1 MIDSATGSAN
11 VPEGHP
17 GKQSTVATLIPT
29 RNSCLPRMTGG
40 EKRVSERLEQ
50 KLEDDYLLW
59 YDVPI
64 GLKQRRPDFVV
75 FHPRRGL
82 LVLEVKDWKAE
93 TIQQADRTQFTLVTD
108 RGLAK
113 ETSPLLQARAYAL
126 EIGVVLE
133 RDPALR
139 HPEGH
144 RHAGK
149 LIMPWAYGVI
159 LANITRKQFIDGGL
173 AAVIPDHLAI
183 CRDEL
188 YETADAEVFQ
198 EQLWAM
204 FPQVFPVALTLPQ
217 IDRVRWHLFP
227 ELRVEPGSGQ
237 FGLFASSGES
247 ASRTLAIPD
256 LVKVMDA
263 QQEQLARSLGDEHR
277 IIHGVAG
284 SGKTMILG
292 FRAMQLARALHKP
305 ILVLCYNKTLAARLE
320 QLIGE
325 RGLSE
330 RVQVYN
336 FHKWCRKMLVAY
348 HEPLPPGH
356 GKAFTDALPPAVIAG
371 VDKGQIPRFQYG
383 AVLIDE
389 GHDFEPDWYKLIVQ
403 MIDPST
409 NSLLVLY
416 DDAQNIYGQA
426 SRKKISW
433 KSMGVQAQGRTTIL
447 KLNYRNTLEILAV
460 ARGFASELLAERPDE
475 DDGIPLIAP
484 ESAGR
489 RGPLPELIRTDTAAA
504 QLDALIAQLR
514 DEHAHGRPYSDM
526 AVIFRN
532 QWEGEKLQEALRR
545 EDIPSRLA
553 EGNGKSSL
561 FVVGDSVK
569 LVTMH
574 SSKGLEFPFVIIP
587 GLGSLPKPGQG
598 EADEARLLYVA
609 MTRATERLVLIHHDD
624 SVFSKRIRDS
634 INEVQAQ
641 LAPPG

>member
-1 MIDSATGSAN
+1 
-11 VPEGHP
+11 
-17 GKQSTVATLIPT
+17 
-29 RNSCLPRMTGG
+29 MTGG

-59 YDVPI
+59 YDVPV
-64 GLKQRRPDFVV
+64 GLKQRHPDFVV

-82 LVLEVKDWKAE
+82 LVLEVKDWKAD
-93 TIQQADRTQFTLVTD
+93 TIRHADSTQFTLVTD
-108 RGLAK
+108 RGLVK
-113 ETSPLLQARAYAL
+113 ENNPLLQARAYAL

-139 HPEGH
+139 HPQGT
-144 RHAGK
+144 RYAGK
-149 LIMPWAYGVI
+149 LIMPWAWGVV
-159 LANITRKQFIDGGL
+159 LANITRRQFDEGALGEVL
-173 AAVIPDHLAI
+173 PEHLVI

-188 YETADAEVFQ
+188 YETVDAEAFQ
-198 EQLWAM
+198 ERLWAM
-204 FPQVFPVALTLPQ
+204 FPQVFPVTLTLPQ

-237 FGLFASSGES
+237 FGLFGPTAAGVRPLE
-247 ASRTLAIPD
+247 IPD
-256 LVKVMDA
+256 LVKVMDS

-292 FRAMQLARALHKP
+292 FRAMQLARELGKP

-330 RVQVYN
+330 KVQVYN

-348 HEPLPPGH
+348 HVPLPSGKD
-356 GKAFTDALPPAVIAG
+356 KAFFEALPPAVIAG
-371 VDKGQIPRFQYG
+371 VDSGQIPRFQYG

-403 MIDPST
+403 MIDPAT

-426 SRKKISW
+426 DRRKISW
-433 KSMGVQAQGRTTIL
+433 KSLGVQAQGRTTIL
-447 KLNYRNTLEILAV
+447 KLNYRNTLEILSV
-460 ARGFASELLAERPDE
+460 ARGFAQELLESRGDD
-475 DDGIPLIAP
+475 DDGVPLIAP
-484 ESAGR
+484 QSAGR
-489 RGPLPELIRTDTAAA
+489 RGALPELVRTETASA
-504 QLDALIAQLR
+504 QLDLLIARLR

-526 AVIFRN
+526 AVLFRN
-532 QWEGEKLQEALRR
+532 QWEGEKLHEALQRIG
-545 EDIPSRLA
+545 IPSRLA
-553 EGNGKSSL
+553 DNTGKHAL
-561 FVVGDSVK
+561 FVVEDSVK

-587 GLGSLPKPGQG
+587 GLGSLPKPGQS

-609 MTRATERLVLIHHDD
+609 MTRATEHLLLIHHDD

-634 INEVQAQ
+634 INEVQEQ
-641 LAPPG
+641 LEGRT

>member
-1 MIDSATGSAN
+1 
-11 VPEGHP
+11 
-17 GKQSTVATLIPT
+17 
-29 RNSCLPRMTGG
+29 MTGG

-59 YDVPI
+59 YDVPV
-64 GLKQRRPDFVV
+64 GLKQRHPDFVV

-93 TIQQADRTQFTLVTD
+93 TIRHADSTQFTLVTE
-108 RGLAK
+108 RGLAR
-113 ETSPLLQARAYAL
+113 ENNPLLQARAYAL

-139 HPEGH
+139 HPEGS
-144 RHAGK
+144 RYAGK
-149 LIMPWAYGVI
+149 LIMPWGWGVV
-159 LANITRKQFIDGGL
+159 LANITRKQFDEGALGDVL
-173 AAVIPDHLAI
+173 PEHLVI

-188 YETADAEVFQ
+188 YETVEAEAFQ
-198 EQLWAM
+198 ERLWAM
-204 FPQVFPVALTLPQ
+204 FPQVYPVALTLPQ

-227 ELRVEPGSGQ
+227 ELRVEAGSGQ
-237 FGLFASSGES
+237 FGLFGPTDAAVRPLE
-247 ASRTLAIPD
+247 IPD

-263 QQEQLARSLGDEHR
+263 QQEQLARSIGGEHR

-292 FRAMQLARALHKP
+292 FRAMQLAREMAKP

-325 RGLSE
+325 RGLGE
-330 RVQVYN
+330 KVQVYN

-348 HEPLPPGH
+348 HEPLPPGS
-356 GKAFTDALPPAVIAG
+356 GKAFIDALPPAVIAG
-371 VDKGQIPRFQYG
+371 VDRGQIPRAQYG
-383 AVLIDE
+383 AVLVDE

-403 MIDPST
+403 MIDPHT

-416 DDAQNIYGQA
+416 DDAQNIYGNPN
-426 SRKKISW
+426 RRRISW
-433 KSMGVQAQGRTTIL
+433 KSLGVQAQGRTTIL
-447 KLNYRNTLEILAV
+447 KLNYRNTLEILSV
-460 ARGFASELLAERPDE
+460 ARAFAQDLLASRL
-475 DDGIPLIAP
+475 DDADGDGVPLVEP

-489 RGPLPELIRTDTAAA
+489 RGAVPELVRTDTARA
-504 QLDALIAQLR
+504 QMDVLIARLR
-514 DEHAHGRPYSDM
+514 DEHAHGRPWSDM
-526 AVIFRN
+526 AVIYRN
-532 QWEGEKLQEALRR
+532 QWEGEKLHEVLQRL
-545 EDIPSRLA
+545 DIPSRLA
-553 EGNGKSSL
+553 DNAGKQAL

-574 SSKGLEFPFVIIP
+574 SSKGLEFPFVIVP
-587 GLGSLPKPGQG
+587 GIGGLPKEGQS

-609 MTRATERLVLIHHDD
+609 MTRATEHLLLIHHDD
-624 SVFSKRIRDS
+624 SIFSRRIRDS

-641 LAPPG
+641 LAGA

>member
-1 MIDSATGSAN
+1 M
-11 VPEGHP
+11 
-17 GKQSTVATLIPT
+17 ATLIPT
-29 RNSCLPRMTGG
+29 RNSCLPRMTAG
-40 EKRVSERLEQ
+40 EKRFSERLEQ

-59 YDVPI
+59 YDVPV
-64 GLKQRRPDFVV
+64 GLKQRHPDFVV

-93 TIQQADRTQFTLVTD
+93 TIQHADSTQFTLVTE
-108 RGLAK
+108 RGLVK
-113 ETSPLLQARAYAL
+113 ENHPLLQARAYAL

-139 HPEGH
+139 FPAGH

-149 LIMPWAYGVI
+149 IIMPWAWGVV
-159 LANITRKQFIDGGL
+159 LANISRKQFEDGGL
-173 AAVIPDHLAI
+173 DAVIPPHLAI
-183 CRDEL
+183 CRDEF
-188 YETADAEVFQ
+188 YESVESEDFQ
-198 EQLWAM
+198 ERLWAM
-204 FPQVFPVALTLPQ
+204 FPHAFPVALTLPQ

-237 FGLFASSGES
+237 FGLFGPTDA
-247 ASRTLAIPD
+247 AVRPLQIPE

-292 FRAMQLARALHKP
+292 FRAMQLARAMNRP

-325 RGLSE
+325 RGLADK
-330 RVQVYN
+330 VQVYN
-336 FHKWCRKMLVAY
+336 FHKWCHKMLTAY
-348 HEPLPPGH
+348 HV
-356 GKAFTDALPPAVIAG
+356 ALPPKGSDGFFEQMVERVIDG
-371 VDKGQIPRFQYG
+371 VDRGQIPRFQYG
-383 AVLIDE
+383 AVLVDE

-403 MIDPST
+403 MVDPAT

-416 DDAQNIYGQA
+416 DDAQNIYGKA
-426 SRKKISW
+426 DRRKVSW
-433 KSMGVQAQGRTTIL
+433 KSLGIQAQGRTTIL

-460 ARGFASELLAERPDE
+460 ARGFANELLIERA
-475 DDGIPLIAP
+475 DDGDGVPLVAP

-489 RGPLPELIRTDTAAA
+489 RGAVPELIRVDTAPA
-504 QLDALIAQLR
+504 QLTVLIAQLS
-514 DEHAHGRPYSDM
+514 DEHAHGRPWSDM

-532 QWEGEKLQEALRR
+532 QWEGEKLAEALERQG
-545 EDIPSRLA
+545 IPARLA
-553 EGNGKSSL
+553 EGRGKGAL
-561 FVVGDSVK
+561 FAVGDTVK

-587 GLGSLPKPGQG
+587 GLGSLPKEGKD
-598 EADEARLLYVA
+598 EVEEARLLYVA

-624 SVFSKRIRDS
+624 SIFSKRIRDA
-634 INEVQAQ
+634 INQVQDQ
-641 LAPPG
+641 LVALPA

>member
-1 MIDSATGSAN
+1 
-11 VPEGHP
+11 
-17 GKQSTVATLIPT
+17 
-29 RNSCLPRMTGG
+29 MTGG

-59 YDVPI
+59 YDVPV
-64 GLKQRRPDFVV
+64 GLKQRHPDFVV

-82 LVLEVKDWKAE
+82 LVLEVKDWKAD
-93 TIQQADRTQFTLVTD
+93 TIRHADSTQFTLVTD
-108 RGLAK
+108 RGLVK
-113 ETSPLLQARAYAL
+113 ENNPLLQARAYAL

-139 HPEGH
+139 HPQGT
-144 RHAGK
+144 RYAGK
-149 LIMPWAYGVI
+149 LIMPWAWGVV
-159 LANITRKQFIDGGL
+159 LANITRRQFDEGALGEVL
-173 AAVIPDHLAI
+173 PEHLVI

-188 YETADAEVFQ
+188 YETVDAEAFQ
-198 EQLWAM
+198 ERLWAM
-204 FPQVFPVALTLPQ
+204 FPQVFPVTLTLPQ

-237 FGLFASSGES
+237 FGLFGPTAAAVRPLE
-247 ASRTLAIPD
+247 IPD
-256 LVKVMDA
+256 LVKVMDS

-292 FRAMQLARALHKP
+292 FRAMQLARELGKP

-330 RVQVYN
+330 KVQVYN

-348 HEPLPPGH
+348 HVPLPSGKD
-356 GKAFTDALPPAVIAG
+356 KAFFEALPPAVIAG
-371 VDKGQIPRFQYG
+371 VDSGQIPRFQYG

-403 MIDPST
+403 MIDPAT

-426 SRKKISW
+426 DRRKISW
-433 KSMGVQAQGRTTIL
+433 KSLGVQAQGRTTIL
-447 KLNYRNTLEILAV
+447 KLNYRNTLEILSV
-460 ARGFASELLAERPDE
+460 ARGFAQELLESRGDD
-475 DDGIPLIAP
+475 DDGVPLIAP
-484 ESAGR
+484 QSAGR
-489 RGPLPELIRTDTAAA
+489 RGALPELVRTETASA
-504 QLDALIAQLR
+504 QLDLLIARLR

-526 AVIFRN
+526 AVLFRN
-532 QWEGEKLQEALRR
+532 QWEGERLHEALQRIS
-545 EDIPSRLA
+545 IPSRLA
-553 EGNGKSSL
+553 DNTGKHAL
-561 FVVGDSVK
+561 FVVEDSVK

-587 GLGSLPKPGQG
+587 GLGSLPKPGQS

-609 MTRATERLVLIHHDD
+609 MTRATEHLLLIHHDD

-634 INEVQAQ
+634 INEVQEQ
-641 LAPPG
+641 LEGRA

>member
-1 MIDSATGSAN
+1 
-11 VPEGHP
+11 
-17 GKQSTVATLIPT
+17 
-29 RNSCLPRMTGG
+29 MTGG

-64 GLKQRRPDFVV
+64 GVKQRHPDFVV

-82 LVLEVKDWKAE
+82 LVLEVKDWKAD
-93 TIQQADRTQFTLVTD
+93 TIRHADSTQFTLVTD
-108 RGLAK
+108 RGLVK
-113 ETSPLLQARAYAL
+113 EANPLLQARAYAL

-133 RDPALR
+133 RDQALR
-139 HPEGH
+139 HPEGS
-144 RHAGK
+144 RYAGK
-149 LIMPWAYGVI
+149 LIMPWAWGMV
-159 LANITRKQFIDGGL
+159 LANITRKQFDEGALGEVL
-173 AAVIPDHLAI
+173 PEHLVI

-188 YETADAEVFQ
+188 YETVEAEAFQ

-237 FGLFASSGES
+237 FGLFGPTDAAVRPLE
-247 ASRTLAIPD
+247 IPD
-256 LVKVMDA
+256 LVKVMDS

-292 FRAMQLARALHKP
+292 FRAMQLARDMSKP

-330 RVQVYN
+330 KVQVYN

-348 HEPLPPGH
+348 HAPLPAGS
-356 GKAFTDALPPAVIAG
+356 GKAFVDALPPAVIAG
-371 VDKGQIPRFQYG
+371 VDRGQIPRFQYG

-403 MIDPST
+403 MIDPAT

-416 DDAQNIYGQA
+416 DDAQNIYGDA
-426 SRKKISW
+426 DRRKISW
-433 KSMGVQAQGRTTIL
+433 KSLGVQAQGRTTIL
-447 KLNYRNTLEILAV
+447 KLNYRNTLEILSV
-460 ARGFASELLAERPDE
+460 ARGFAQELLESRGE
-475 DDGIPLIAP
+475 DDDGVPLIAP

-489 RGPLPELIRTDTAAA
+489 RGAVPELVRTDTAAA
-504 QLDALIAQLR
+504 QLDVLIARLR
-514 DEHAHGRPYSDM
+514 DEHAHGRPYSEM
-526 AVIFRN
+526 AVLFRN
-532 QWEGEKLQEALRR
+532 QWEGEKLHEALRR
-545 EDIPSRLA
+545 IDLPSRLA
-553 EGNGKSSL
+553 DSSGKHTL
-561 FVVGDSVK
+561 FVVEDSVK

-587 GLGSLPKPGQG
+587 GLGSLPKPGQS

-609 MTRATERLVLIHHDD
+609 MTRATEHLLLIHHDD

-634 INEVQAQ
+634 INDVTGQ
-641 LAPPG
+641 LGAAKS

>member
-1 MIDSATGSAN
+1 M
-11 VPEGHP
+11 
-17 GKQSTVATLIPT
+17 ATLIPT

-59 YDVPI
+59 YDVPV
-64 GLKQRRPDFVV
+64 GLKQRHPDFVV

-82 LVLEVKDWKAE
+82 LVLEVKDWKAD
-93 TIQQADRTQFTLVTD
+93 TIRHADSTQFTLVTA
-108 RGLAK
+108 RGLVK
-113 ETSPLLQARAYAL
+113 EANPLLQARAYAL

-139 HPEGH
+139 HPEGS

-149 LIMPWAYGVI
+149 LIMPWGWGVV
-159 LANITRKQFIDGGL
+159 LANITRKQFDEGGL
-173 AAVIPDHLAI
+173 GEVLPEHLVI

-188 YETADAEVFQ
+188 YETVDAEAFQ
-198 EQLWAM
+198 QRLWAM
-204 FPQVFPVALTLPQ
+204 FPQVYPVALTLPQ

-227 ELRVEPGSGQ
+227 ELRVEAGSGQ
-237 FGLFASSGES
+237 FGLFGPTDAAVRPLE
-247 ASRTLAIPD
+247 IPD
-256 LVKVMDA
+256 LVKVMDS
-263 QQEQLARSLGDEHR
+263 QQEQLARSIGSEHR

-292 FRAMQLARALHKP
+292 FRAMQLAREMSKP

-330 RVQVYN
+330 KVQVYN

-348 HEPLPPGH
+348 NEPLPPGS
-356 GKAFTDALPPAVIAG
+356 GKAFFEALPPAVIAG
-371 VDKGQIPRFQYG
+371 VDGGRIPRAQYG
-383 AVLIDE
+383 AVLVDE

-403 MIDPST
+403 MIDPAT

-416 DDAQNIYGQA
+416 DDAQNIYGNA
-426 SRKKISW
+426 NRRKISW
-433 KSMGVQAQGRTTIL
+433 KSLGVQAQGRTTIL
-447 KLNYRNTLEILAV
+447 KLNYRNTLEILSV
-460 ARGFASELLAERPDE
+460 ARAFAHNLLESRSDD
-475 DDGIPLIAP
+475 DDGVPLVAP

-489 RGPLPELIRTDTAAA
+489 RGAVPELVRTDTARA
-504 QLDALIAQLR
+504 QMDVLVARLR
-514 DEHAHGRPYSDM
+514 DEHAHGRPYSEM
-526 AVIFRN
+526 AVIYRN
-532 QWEGEKLQEALRR
+532 QWEGEKLHETLRQLG
-545 EDIPSRLA
+545 IPSRLA
-553 EGNGKSSL
+553 DNAGKQTL
-561 FVVGDSVK
+561 FVVEDSVK

-587 GLGSLPKPGQG
+587 GIGGLPKEGQS

-609 MTRATERLVLIHHDD
+609 MTRATEHLLLIHHND

-634 INEVQAQ
+634 INEVQGQ
-641 LAPPG
+641 LKDAS

>member
-1 MIDSATGSAN
+1 M
-11 VPEGHP
+11 
-17 GKQSTVATLIPT
+17 ATLIPT
-29 RNSCLPRMTGG
+29 RNSCLPRMTAG
-40 EKRVSERLEQ
+40 EKRFSERLEQ

-59 YDVPI
+59 YDVPV

-93 TIQQADRTQFTLVTD
+93 TIRHADSTQFTLVTE
-108 RGLAK
+108 RGLVK
-113 ETSPLLQARAYAL
+113 ENHPLLQARAYAL

-133 RDPALR
+133 RDSALR
-139 HPEGH
+139 FPPGH

-149 LIMPWAYGVI
+149 IIMPWAWGVV
-159 LANITRKQFIDGGL
+159 LSNISRKQFEEGALD
-173 AAVIPDHLAI
+173 AVIPPHLAI
-183 CRDEL
+183 CRDEF
-188 YETADAEVFQ
+188 YESVEAEDFQ
-198 EQLWAM
+198 ERLWAM
-204 FPQVFPVALTLPQ
+204 FPHAFPVALTLPQ

-237 FGLFASSGES
+237 FGLFGPTDAALRPLE
-247 ASRTLAIPD
+247 IPE

-292 FRAMQLARALHKP
+292 FRAMQLARTMNRP

-325 RGLSE
+325 RGLAE
-330 RVQVYN
+330 KVQVYN
-336 FHKWCRKMLVAY
+336 FHKWCHKMLTAY
-348 HEPLPPGH
+348 HVELPPKGSD
-356 GKAFTDALPPAVIAG
+356 GFFEQMVERVIDG
-371 VDKGQIPRFQYG
+371 VERGQIPRFQYG
-383 AVLIDE
+383 AVLVDE

-403 MIDPST
+403 MIDPAT

-426 SRKKISW
+426 DRRKVSW
-433 KSMGVQAQGRTTIL
+433 KSLGIQAQGRTTIL

-460 ARGFASELLAERPDE
+460 ARGFANELLVERADDE
-475 DDGIPLIAP
+475 DGVPLIAP

-489 RGPLPELIRTDTAAA
+489 RGAVPELIRVDTAPA
-504 QLDALIAQLR
+504 QLTVLIAQLR
-514 DEHAHGRPYSDM
+514 DEHAHGRPWSEM

-532 QWEGEKLQEALRR
+532 QWEGEKLAEALERQG
-545 EDIPSRLA
+545 IPARLA
-553 EGNGKSSL
+553 EGRGKGAL
-561 FVVGDSVK
+561 FAVGDTVK

-587 GLGSLPKPGQG
+587 GLGSLPKDGKD
-598 EADEARLLYVA
+598 EAEEARLLYVA

-634 INEVQAQ
+634 INQVQGQ
-641 LAPPG
+641 LVALPA

>member
-1 MIDSATGSAN
+1 M
-11 VPEGHP
+11 
-17 GKQSTVATLIPT
+17 ATLIPT

-59 YDVPI
+59 YDVPV
-64 GLKQRRPDFVV
+64 GVKQRHPDFVV

-82 LVLEVKDWKAE
+82 LVLEVKDWKAD
-93 TIQQADRTQFTLVTD
+93 TIRHADSTQFTLVTE
-108 RGLAK
+108 RGLVK
-113 ETSPLLQARAYAL
+113 ENNPLLQARAYAL

-133 RDPALR
+133 RDSALR
-139 HPEGH
+139 HPGGS
-144 RHAGK
+144 RYAGK
-149 LIMPWAYGVI
+149 LIMPWAWGVV
-159 LANITRKQFIDGGL
+159 LANITRKQFDEGALGEVL
-173 AAVIPDHLAI
+173 PGHLVI

-188 YETADAEVFQ
+188 YETVDAEAFQ
-198 EQLWAM
+198 ERLWAM

-227 ELRVEPGSGQ
+227 ELRVEAGSGQ
-237 FGLFASSGES
+237 FGLFGPTDAAVRPLE
-247 ASRTLAIPD
+247 IPD
-256 LVKVMDA
+256 LIKVMDA
-263 QQEQLARSLGDEHR
+263 QQEQLARSIGGEHR

-292 FRAMQLARALHKP
+292 FRAMQLAREMTRP

-330 RVQVYN
+330 KVQVYN
-336 FHKWCRKMLVAY
+336 FHKWCRKMLTAY
-348 HEPLPPGH
+348 HAPLPAGS
-356 GKAFTDALPPAVIAG
+356 GKAFVDALPPAVIAG
-371 VDKGQIPRFQYG
+371 VDSGLIPRFQYG

-403 MIDPST
+403 MIDPVT

-426 SRKKISW
+426 DRRKISW
-433 KSMGVQAQGRTTIL
+433 KSLGVQAQGRTTIL
-447 KLNYRNTLEILAV
+447 KLNYRNTLEILSV
-460 ARGFASELLAERPDE
+460 ARVFAHDLLESRSDD
-475 DDGIPLIAP
+475 DDGVPLIAP

-489 RGPLPELIRTDTAAA
+489 RGAVPELVRTDTARA
-504 QLDALIAQLR
+504 QMDVLVARLR
-514 DEHAHGRPYSDM
+514 DEHAHGRPYAEM
-526 AVIFRN
+526 AVIYRN
-532 QWEGEKLQEALRR
+532 QWEGEKLQEVLKRL
-545 EDIPSRLA
+545 DIPSRLA
-553 EGNGKSSL
+553 DNAGKHSL
-561 FVVGDSVK
+561 FVVEDSVK

-587 GLGSLPKPGQG
+587 GIGGLPKEGQT

-609 MTRATERLVLIHHDD
+609 MTRATEHLLLIHHDD

-634 INEVQAQ
+634 INDVMAQ
-641 LAPPG
+641 LAGR